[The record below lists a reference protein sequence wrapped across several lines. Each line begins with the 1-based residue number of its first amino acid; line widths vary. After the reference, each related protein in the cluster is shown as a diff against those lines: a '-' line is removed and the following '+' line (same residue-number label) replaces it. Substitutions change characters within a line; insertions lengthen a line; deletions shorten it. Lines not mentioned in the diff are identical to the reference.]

1 LACAFLLH
9 SPAHGRNRKD
19 DTMFRTLLGAA
30 LLSATAAT
38 AALATVDTVAEVK
51 VEADLTAISNE
62 RAAAYWATLTDDL
75 QGAILARLT
84 DKLAEEGA
92 TVSVDIREIELANA
106 FERAFDISDAVLVGQ
121 VNISDLNDSTA
132 YDSYELSVSLEGG
145 QVVDAAGNTIVV
157 TGIDTP
163 EAYRT
168 LVDRFADGV
177 VERLN

>member
-1 LACAFLLH
+1 
-9 SPAHGRNRKD
+9 
-19 DTMFRTLLGAA
+19 MFRTLLGAA

-38 AALATVDTVAEVK
+38 AALATVETVAEVK

-62 RAAAYWATLTDDL
+62 RAAAYWATLPEDL

-84 DKLAEEGA
+84 DKLGEEGA

-106 FERAFDISDAVLVGQ
+106 FEQAFDINDAVLVGQ
-121 VNISDLNDSTA
+121 VNISDLNDNTA
-132 YDSYELSVSLEGG
+132 YDSYELSISLEGG
-145 QVVDAAGNTIVV
+145 QVVDASGNTIVV